1 MDFRFTLILLF
12 ALAMLALFVKPGYVP
27 QDKKIYDAD
36 EKAWNEVD
44 KLINK

>member
-12 ALAMLALFVKPGYVP
+12 ALAMLALFVKPGHVP
-27 QDKKIYDAD
+27 QEKIIDPD

-44 KLINK
+44 EIINK